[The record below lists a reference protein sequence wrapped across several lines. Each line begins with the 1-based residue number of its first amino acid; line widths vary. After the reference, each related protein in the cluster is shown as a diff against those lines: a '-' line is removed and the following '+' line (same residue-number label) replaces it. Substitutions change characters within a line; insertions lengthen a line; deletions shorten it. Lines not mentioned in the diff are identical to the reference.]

1 MTLQQ
6 RARTLE
12 QLDVRGMRASCEK
25 DRELILGKIKNIQ
38 SIDDFNSELQL
49 LIFGQGTGLLASWNA
64 MDSLQQMGE
73 VGRLIRWG
81 LVDAGTGKVW
91 KAWEPHE

>member
-1 MTLQQ
+1 MTIQQ

-12 QLDVRGMRASCEK
+12 ALDIRSMRASCET
-25 DRELILGKIKNIQ
+25 DRELILDKIKHVQ
-38 SIDDFNSELQL
+38 SIDQFNSDLQE
-49 LIFGQGTGLLASWNA
+49 LIFGRNSGLLASWNS

-81 LVDAGTGKVW
+81 IADGGSGKVW
-91 KAWEPHE
+91 KAWETHE